1 MKKESSTNSANDT
14 ILQNYCN
21 AHKILSK
28 ISGRWKVSI
37 LFALNENILNYSDF
51 KAVLPS
57 SITDRILAK
66 QLKEL
71 QEDEFIENNKDKTK
85 SEYFLTETGKKVLNL
100 LQHINTLDF
109 N

>member
-1 MKKESSTNSANDT
+1 MKKESSTNSDNDK

-21 AHKILSK
+21 AHKVLSK

-37 LFALNENILNYSDF
+37 LFALNEDKLSYSDLKTSF
-51 KAVLPS
+51 PT

-71 QEDEFIENNKDKTK
+71 VEANLIENDKDKTK
-85 SEYFLTETGKKVLNL
+85 SDYFLTQNGRKVLNL
-100 LQHINTLDF
+100 LEYINEQNFD
-109 N
+109 

>member
-1 MKKESSTNSANDT
+1 MKKENSTNSENDR

-37 LFALNENILNYSDF
+37 LFALKDNKLNYSDF
-51 KAVLPS
+51 KTALPS
-57 SITDRILAK
+57 SITDRVLTK

-71 QEDEFIENNKDKTK
+71 QESELIENDKDKTK
-85 SEYFLTETGKKVLNL
+85 SEYFLTEAGKKVLNL
-100 LQHINTLDF
+100 LQYINDLDF

>member
-37 LFALNENILNYSDF
+37 LFALNKDKLSYSDF
-51 KAVLPS
+51 KTVIPS
-57 SITDRILAK
+57 SITDRVLAK

-71 QEDEFIENNKDKTK
+71 VEAELIENDKDKTK
-85 SEYFLTETGKKVLNL
+85 SDYFLTQTGRKVLNL
-100 LQHINTLDF
+100 LEYINQQNFD
-109 N
+109 

>member
-14 ILQNYCN
+14 ILHNYCN

-37 LFALNENILNYSDF
+37 LFALNENTLSYSDF
-51 KAVLPS
+51 KTVLPS
-57 SITDRILAK
+57 SITDRMLAK

-71 QEDEFIENNKDKTK
+71 QEAELIENNKDKVK
-85 SEYFLTETGKKVLNL
+85 SEYFLTKTGEKVLNL
-100 LQHINTLDF
+100 LLHINTLDF
-109 N
+109 S

>member
-14 ILQNYCN
+14 ILQNYCK

-37 LFALNENILNYSDF
+37 LFALNENTLCYSDF
-51 KAVLPS
+51 KTALPS
-57 SITDRILAK
+57 LITDRILAK

-71 QEDEFIENNKDKTK
+71 QEAELIENNKVKTK
-85 SEYFLTETGKKVLNL
+85 SEYFLTKTGKKVLSL
-100 LQHINTLDF
+100 LQYINKLDF